1 MDSRETGHN
10 VLSREGPLRTM
21 LSPSPQIP
29 SPSRTALFICLAVI
43 SVESLGTVYLFNDG
57 SVTSTLFR
65 AAVDATLLS
74 FILLPF
80 FYRQVYRPFV
90 RQQLRLDLSRSRY
103 RDMFNSI
110 HDPIIIADQQRII
123 VDVNQPAT
131 RKILGYETSDL
142 VGQSDRVIYADATSF
157 DKAGELVFNQQQ
169 AAGQIMTGISYRRK
183 DGTTFPAETNAL
195 KLDSEQGLPIGNL
208 VMVRDITEIRRIEA
222 DKRHREQQLQQTQ
235 KMEAIAQLAGD
246 IAHDFNNILQVI
258 FGYSEVMAAHL
269 QADNPLTPMNK
280 RVLEAADKAAFL
292 TRSLLAFSR
301 KQELQL
307 KPVDL
312 NRLIESF
319 ANALRRTIGAGIELQ
334 FTPCT
339 ESLVIGADP
348 GQLEQT
354 FLNLA
359 TNAREAMPDGGQLC
373 IRTSRFTISDMSS
386 QTLGIEA
393 FGDYAR
399 VEISDTG
406 HGIPPELI
414 DRIYEPFL
422 TTKETGKGSGLG
434 LTMAFGIVKQHNGYM
449 HVSSQLDVG
458 TRFTIEFPL
467 VDESDNPDRPSLD
480 PAHGA

>member
-10 VLSREGPLRTM
+10 VLTREGPLRTK

-29 SPSRTALFICLAVI
+29 SPLRTVLFIYLAVI
-43 SVESLGTVYLFNDG
+43 SVEYLVTVCLSNDG
-57 SVTSTLFR
+57 SVTSTLSH
-65 AAVDATLLS
+65 AAVDATLLT

-80 FYRQVYRPFV
+80 FYRLVYRPFV
-90 RQQLRLDLSRSRY
+90 RQQLSLDLSGTRY
-103 RDMFNSI
+103 RAVFNSI
-110 HDPIIIADQQRII
+110 QDPIIIADQQRII

-169 AAGQIMTGISYRRK
+169 ATGQTMTGISCRRK
-183 DGTTFPAETNAL
+183 DGTTFPAETSAL
-195 KLDSEQGLPIGNL
+195 KLVSEQGLSIGNL
-208 VMVRDITEIRRIEA
+208 AMVRDLTEIRRIEA
-222 DKRHREQQLQQTQ
+222 DKRHREQQLQQTR

-246 IAHDFNNILQVI
+246 ISHDFNNTLQIIL
-258 FGYSEVMAAHL
+258 GYSEVMAEQL
-269 QADNPLTPMNK
+269 QPDNPLTPMNN
-280 RVLEAADKAAFL
+280 RILEAADKAAFL

-301 KQELQL
+301 KQDLQL

-312 NRLIESF
+312 NQLIERF
-319 ANALRRTIGAGIELQ
+319 ANSLCQTIGAGIELQ
-334 FTPCT
+334 FNPCP

-359 TNAREAMPDGGQLC
+359 TNAREAMPDGGQLS

-386 QTLGIEA
+386 QMLGIET

-406 HGIPPELI
+406 HGIPPKLV
-414 DRIYEPFL
+414 DRIFEPFM
-422 TTKETGKGSGLG
+422 TTKEVGKGSGLG